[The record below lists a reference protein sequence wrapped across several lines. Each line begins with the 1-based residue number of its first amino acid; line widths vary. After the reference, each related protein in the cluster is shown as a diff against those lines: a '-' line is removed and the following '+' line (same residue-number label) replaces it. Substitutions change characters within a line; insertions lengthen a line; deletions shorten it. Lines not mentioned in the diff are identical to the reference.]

1 MYLNNSAGGFMKGN
15 KLIQIKFTD
24 RQRKFL
30 DDKKEAEQ
38 IDSIT
43 SYVRGL
49 VENEMFKSKGDEHGS

>member
-1 MYLNNSAGGFMKGN
+1 MANN

-30 DDKKEAEQ
+30 DDKKDNEQ

-43 SYVRGL
+43 SYIRNL
-49 VENEMFKSKGDEHGS
+49 VENEMFKAKGDEDGR